1 MPTEADVL
9 TLGQWLS
16 PSFPVG
22 AFAYSHGLEAAVADG
37 HVRDAEGLRRW
48 LCDVLELGTGRC
60 DAILLGAAARAAPAE
75 WDGIDAAAR
84 AFAASRERLLE
95 ADRQGRAFA
104 RTMNAVWG
112 FDVPALTL
120 PVAVGAAA
128 GLRGLPVTL
137 TAAMYLQA
145 FTGNLVQ
152 AAQRLAP
159 VGQTEGQ
166 SVLAALTP
174 LCQAIAAE
182 AAEAPLEALAS
193 AAFLSDVAAMRHE
206 TMETRIFVS

>member
-37 HVRDAEGLRRW
+37 HVRDAEGLRGW

-84 AFAASRERLLE
+84 AFAASRERLVE

-104 RTMNAVWG
+104 RTTSAVWG
-112 FDVPALTL
+112 LDVPALTL

>member
-1 MPTEADVL
+1 M
-9 TLGQWLS
+9 
-16 PSFPVG
+16 
-22 AFAYSHGLEAAVADG
+22 
-37 HVRDAEGLRRW
+37 
-48 LCDVLELGTGRC
+48 
-60 DAILLGAAARAAPAE
+60 
-75 WDGIDAAAR
+75 
-84 AFAASRERLLE
+84 
-95 ADRQGRAFA
+95 
-104 RTMNAVWG
+104 
-112 FDVPALTL
+112 
-120 PVAVGAAA
+120 
-128 GLRGLPVTL
+128 
-137 TAAMYLQA
+137 
-145 FTGNLVQ
+145 Q

>member
-16 PSFPVG
+16 PSYPVG

-37 HVRDAEGLRRW
+37 HVRDADDLRGW
-48 LCDVLELGTGRC
+48 LADVLDCGTGRS
-60 DAILLGAAARAAPAE
+60 DAILLGAAWRAGPTDWE
-75 WDGIDAAAR
+75 GIDATAR
-84 AFAASRERLLE
+84 AFAASRERLVE

-104 RTMNAVWG
+104 RTTNAVWG
-112 FDVPALTL
+112 LDVPALTL

-166 SVLAALTP
+166 SVLAGLMP
-174 LCQAIAAE
+174 LCQAVAGE
-182 AAEAPLEALAS
+182 AVAAPLEALAS
-193 AAFLSDVAAMRHE
+193 AAFLSDIAAMRHE